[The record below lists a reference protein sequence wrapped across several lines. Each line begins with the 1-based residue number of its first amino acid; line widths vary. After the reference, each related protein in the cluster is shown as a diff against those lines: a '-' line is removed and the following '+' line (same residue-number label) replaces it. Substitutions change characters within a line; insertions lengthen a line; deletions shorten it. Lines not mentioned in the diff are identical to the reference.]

1 MIGER
6 IKILRTERNLTQ
18 AALAHALG
26 IAKTTL
32 AAYEQDKNEPSNETF
47 IKIANYFNVSADYL
61 LGLTDVKSA
70 DANIASIAN
79 YLGLTERSIVALHS
93 YHDIAEK
100 HHNAHMVQKLRILNM
115 LFEPGCDLLEHIT
128 DYICFSATHF
138 KNFNDESNDSLTPIS
153 DLELWDDSQKVGY
166 SDDWDLWSKALL
178 LIVEEELMLLR
189 KQFLKDKK
197 VTSAIPKKRI
207 RAVYRPA
214 APNGAGN

>member
-70 DANIASIAN
+70 DANIASIR
-79 YLGLTERSIVALHS
+79 TSKTQDRSLFQYFPHISQRIV
-93 YHDIAEK
+93 
-100 HHNAHMVQKLRILNM
+100 
-115 LFEPGCDLLEHIT
+115 
-128 DYICFSATHF
+128 
-138 KNFNDESNDSLTPIS
+138 
-153 DLELWDDSQKVGY
+153 
-166 SDDWDLWSKALL
+166 L
-178 LIVEEELMLLR
+178 LICDGNLR
-189 KQFLKDKK
+189 LK
-197 VTSAIPKKRI
+197 
-207 RAVYRPA
+207 
-214 APNGAGN
+214 